1 MCLLS
6 IYSYCDFRVLDEDA
20 IVCYLHHH
28 HCGRIIALHSVS
40 YSNHRSVIL
49 KVQICMHMCVHTVTV
64 MAINYGPIIVYVLSV
79 GNTNRCT
86 ILMYVRRQQYVF
98 ISFRDNTEQ
107 QQQHQQQQ
115 KQHGN
120 KREEDE
126 CRRSTRAYSALLPY
140 LRVPESLYLV
150 LLCALQVYCLVV
162 HPLVD
167 RSGRFPFLPL
177 LITSVS
183 CALGVL
189 WSWIVFYVKFL
200 FGHPTT
206 GKRSAT
212 EKAKKSQ

>member
-1 MCLLS
+1 
-6 IYSYCDFRVLDEDA
+6 
-20 IVCYLHHH
+20 
-28 HCGRIIALHSVS
+28 
-40 YSNHRSVIL
+40 
-49 KVQICMHMCVHTVTV
+49 

-79 GNTNRCT
+79 GNTNRCM

-107 QQQHQQQQ
+107 HQHQQ
-115 KQHGN
+115 KQHSH

-126 CRRSTRAYSALLPY
+126 CRGSTRAYSTLLPY

-150 LLCALQVYCLVV
+150 LLCALQVYCLFV

-167 RSGRFPFLPL
+167 RGGRFPFLPL

-189 WSWIVFYVKFL
+189 WSWIVFFVKFL
-200 FGHPTT
+200 FGSPTT
-206 GKRSAT
+206 GKHAAT